1 MNRPLYKSNTD
12 RIISGVCGGIS
23 DYFGFNSTIVRIF
36 FFIFFTAMFWVY
48 IALIFVMP
56 SDNL

>member
-36 FFIFFTAMFWVY
+36 FFLFSTAMFWVY